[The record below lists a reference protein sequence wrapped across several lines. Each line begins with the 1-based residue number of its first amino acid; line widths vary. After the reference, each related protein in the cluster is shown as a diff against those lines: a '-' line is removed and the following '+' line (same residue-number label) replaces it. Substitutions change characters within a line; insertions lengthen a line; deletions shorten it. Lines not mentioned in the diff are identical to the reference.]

1 MVESA
6 GDWLLQVGDGVPGR
20 KQWLQHDQVIRLTE
34 SGVRIVFD
42 PAGSTPLSQPKARD
56 AVPVSTA
63 KGKVSSL
70 SRSGISPPRPS
81 QPKPPPLPPTLGRT
95 TEPVLP
101 PWPPNQ
107 VDPRDP
113 PVSAASSPAWND
125 ETVRMRVE
133 LPEASAAA
141 NGAPWY
147 YALNGRR
154 LGPVSNEDITRL
166 LAQSTISNES
176 LVWTAGFADWLPI
189 ARTTLRKPLTEPPPL
204 TGCAVNNTFV
214 WIVAFAPIIGTF
226 LEYLVA
232 GATHSNRNSLWF
244 ITLALNIVLTA
255 TDDWMLKQAGHDT
268 KKWGW
273 MWWLVPVYLYKRAK
287 ALNQS
292 LAYFTTWMICFFV
305 SLFL

>member
-1 MVESA
+1 MS
-6 GDWLLQVGDGVPGR
+6 Q
-20 KQWLQHDQVIRLTE
+20 QWYY
-34 SGVRIVFD
+34 
-42 PAGSTPLSQPKARD
+42 
-56 AVPVSTA
+56 A
-63 KGKVSSL
+63 KGGEQ
-70 SRSGISPPRPS
+70 RG
-81 QPKPPPLPPTLGRT
+81 
-95 TEPVLP
+95 
-101 PWPPNQ
+101 
-107 VDPRDP
+107 
-113 PVSAASSPAWND
+113 PVSAAALKDLVASGQLATTDLVWKQGMADWVPSQQVKGLFPPSSPIRPNVPPPVPLRVIAPFRPPDVSAASAPAWNH
-125 ETVRMRVE
+125 EPVRMRVE

-141 NGAPWY
+141 NGPPWY

-154 LGPVSNEDITRL
+154 LGPVSNGDITRL
-166 LAQSTISNES
+166 LAQGTITNES
-176 LVWTAGFADWLPI
+176 LVWTAGFSDWLPI
-189 ARTTLRKPLTEPPPL
+189 ARTTLRKPLAEPPPL

-232 GATHSNRNSLWF
+232 GATHSNRNNLWF

>member
-1 MVESA
+1 MS
-6 GDWLLQVGDGVPGR
+6 Q
-20 KQWLQHDQVIRLTE
+20 QWYYTNGEGQR
-34 SGVRIVFD
+34 G
-42 PAGSTPLSQPKARD
+42 
-56 AVPVSTA
+56 
-63 KGKVSSL
+63 
-70 SRSGISPPRPS
+70 
-81 QPKPPPLPPTLGRT
+81 
-95 TEPVLP
+95 
-101 PWPPNQ
+101 
-107 VDPRDP
+107 
-113 PVSAASSPAWND
+113 PVSAAALKDLVASGQLAATDLVWKQGMADWVPSQQVKGLFPPSSPIRSSVPPPVPIRVIAQFPPPDVSAASAPAWND

-141 NGAPWY
+141 NGSPWY

-154 LGPVSNEDITRL
+154 LGPVSNGDITRL
-166 LAQSTISNES
+166 LAQGTITNES
-176 LVWTAGFADWLPI
+176 LVWTAGFAAWLPI

-232 GATHSNRNSLWF
+232 GATHSNRNNLWF

-287 ALNQS
+287 AQTS
-292 LAYFTTWMICFFV
+292 LLRI
-305 SLFL
+305 SPLG